1 MPARDGS
8 GPRGQGPMTGRGM
21 GFCVLKSDPCAPETA
36 AGFAGKEGMPVTVS
50 AGSIYKE
57 VNKMPGGDGTGP
69 MGMGPMTG
77 RAAGFCAGYP
87 APGYV
92 NSIPGRGFGFG
103 RGRGFGFG
111 RGLGLGF
118 RGGRGPFG
126 GLRAGWGGYL
136 GAPYGAAPTPQQET
150 DMLKGQAEY
159 FEDALEGIRKRIA
172 DLESE
177 AAKK

>member
-1 MPARDGS
+1 
-8 GPRGQGPMTGRGM
+8 M

-77 RAAGFCAGYP
+77 RAAGICAGYP
-87 APGYV
+87 APGYMS
-92 NSIPGRGFGFG
+92 SIPGRGFGFG

-118 RGGRGPFG
+118 RGGR
-126 GLRAGWGGYL
+126 RWGGYW
-136 GAPYGAAPTPQQET
+136 GAPYAAPAYPFGAAVPPYTGPTPEQEA

-159 FEDALEGIRKRIA
+159 LEDALEGIKKRMVEIETKA
-172 DLESE
+172 ET
-177 AAKK
+177 KK